1 MNEWADAV
9 PIIAAVIGA
18 AASVGILIVA
28 VVGLSSRFVSKAI
41 DKQGMLL
48 EKHEKKNAD
57 EHAGLGKRIDR
68 VENKIDH
75 VENKIDHVESKI
87 DAVKDLLHEVRTVVG
102 RLDERQQAAEKRE
115 RERGER
121 GE

>member
-1 MNEWADAV
+1 MMDEWTDVV

-41 DKQGMLL
+41 DKQGALL
-48 EKHEKKNAD
+48 EKHEKKNAE
-57 EHAGLGKRIDR
+57 EHAGLGKRIDQ
-68 VENKIDH
+68 VDTKIDKVSETLNDVH
-75 VENKIDHVESKI
+75 RLVI
-87 DAVKDLLHEVRTVVG
+87 

-115 RERGER
+115 QDRERER
-121 GE
+121 DER

>member
-18 AASVGILIVA
+18 AASVGVLIVA

-41 DKQGMLL
+41 DKQGVLL

-68 VENKIDH
+68 